1 MSEYM
6 PEGKLISTQENID
19 ILSSPQ
25 LLKEAIKNETILEAR
40 ACVCDS
46 QHNLIVDLGSMKG
59 VIPRVEGAM
68 GIRDGSVRDI
78 AVIS

>member
-40 ACVCDS
+40 A
-46 QHNLIVDLGSMKG
+46 
-59 VIPRVEGAM
+59 
-68 GIRDGSVRDI
+68 
-78 AVIS
+78 